1 MYQLLRKSQKKRS
14 TIGGDFCYI
23 ENAPIQEAY
32 ESSSTHATDTEHQRD
47 AGRLTGGLSLAGATQ
62 SCIKCGKH
70 RMMTM
75 LKKQKLFGSTHT
87 QYAKTAVKVRPR
99 SAEH

>member
-1 MYQLLRKSQKKRS
+1 M
-14 TIGGDFCYI
+14 
-23 ENAPIQEAY
+23 

-62 SCIKCGKH
+62 SCIKCFKH

-75 LKKQKLFGSTHT
+75 LKKQKLFGSMHSVCKDSCKGPP
-87 QYAKTAVKVRPR
+87 QVG
-99 SAEH
+99 